1 MAIIQKCICGRN
13 NGEKRKKCSDPAC
26 GRSLM
31 ELRKQ
36 DKIQFYV
43 VVKGKWEPAGNS
55 LDQAKASEGKRRAQ
69 VKENRILDIQ
79 ADGTMLLGQV
89 IEDYLNAP
97 ETKLNKGFDK
107 VTYDEICKKMRN
119 GLTET
124 FGHMMA
130 KDLTRQALIDY
141 AVKRFQAG
149 NRPATIHKIMVYF
162 HKAVLVAVMQEKIP
176 ARVEWKFKGLGKEL
190 SDLIGSIKNERKYV
204 FTPAQIQA
212 VFNSTSNLKHR
223 AIFEILF
230 HTGMRKGELA
240 KMVWGDIQNGFAV
253 LRAEI
258 TKTHQRRVVPLNRYS
273 LAAFAELRKLN
284 PLATDAERILDY
296 PLDRRSWGEKQM
308 KKACE
313 AAGAPYGSNLKI
325 DDEHP
330 DGGAGY
336 HTFRHTFISH
346 ATLSAW
352 VPESLVRAMTGHTD
366 NGKAKDAHQGYI
378 HATPE
383 NLMKGIERWTMWYES
398 TLPAQPQKID
408 NTLTQPLLLA
418 SNG

>member
-1 MAIIQKCICGRN
+1 
-13 NGEKRKKCSDPAC
+13 
-26 GRSLM
+26 
-31 ELRKQ
+31 
-36 DKIQFYV
+36 V

-55 LDQAKASEGKRRAQ
+55 LDEAKASEGKRRAQ
-69 VKENRILDIQ
+69 IKENRILDIQ

-97 ETKLNKGFDK
+97 ETKLNKGLDK

-124 FGHMMA
+124 FGNMMA

-149 NRPATIHKIMVYF
+149 NRPATIHKILVYF
-162 HKAVLVAVMQEKIP
+162 HAAVEMAVMREKIP
-176 ARVEWKFKGLGKEL
+176 ARVEWKFKKLGKEL
-190 SDLIGSIKNERKYV
+190 SDRIGTIKNERKYV
-204 FTPAQIQA
+204 FTPEQIQT
-212 VFNSTSNLKHR
+212 VISRTSNSKHR
-223 AIFEILF
+223 AVFEILL
-230 HTGMRKGELA
+230 HTGMRKGELN

-258 TKTHQRRVVPLNRYS
+258 TKTHQRRIVPLNKYA
-273 LAAFAELRKLN
+273 LAGFAELRRLN
-284 PLATDAERILDY
+284 PLATEKERILDY
-296 PLDRRSWGEKQM
+296 AIDRRSWGEKQM
-308 KKACE
+308 KAACK
-313 AAGAPYGSNLKI
+313 AAGAPYGSNLKV